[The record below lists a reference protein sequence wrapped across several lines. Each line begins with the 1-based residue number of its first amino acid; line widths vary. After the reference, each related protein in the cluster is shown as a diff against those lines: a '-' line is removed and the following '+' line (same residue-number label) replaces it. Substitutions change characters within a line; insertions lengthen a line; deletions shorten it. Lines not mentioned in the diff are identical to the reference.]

1 MGCPPFTRDARTAQ
15 MLFVLLLGISTTVRS
30 ERLLCDGEEQANFTG
45 PLCNATRDEIGTCWP
60 ESEAGR
66 TVATPC
72 PERFNGVRYDSSK
85 SVIRECLANGT
96 WAQRSNYS
104 LCKPIIDAKPNSQH
118 YKIALIVNYLGH
130 CISLAALITA
140 FGFFWWLRRSIRC
153 LRNAI
158 HWHLVTTF
166 ILRNAA
172 WLLLQIIDLSTQER
186 NEPWCR
192 VVITVF
198 NYFQVTNFFW
208 MFVEGC
214 YLHTAIVMTYSTDK
228 LRKSIFVCIGWC
240 IPAPIIIVWAMVK
253 LFYEDEKCWFGKTEG
268 KYIDY
273 IYQGPIILVLLVNFI
288 FLFNIV
294 RILMTKLRASTT
306 SETIQYSRKAV
317 KATLVLLPLL
327 GITYML
333 FFVNPGED
341 PVSQVIFIYV
351 NSFLMS
357 FQGFFVSVF
366 YCFLNGEVRS
376 ALRKRWNRWMDNHR
390 LQARVTRAM
399 SIPTS
404 PTRISFHS
412 FKRTTSV

>member
-1 MGCPPFTRDARTAQ
+1 MGCPPVIRDARTAQ
-15 MLFVLLLGISTTVRS
+15 MLFVLLLVASSTVRS

-104 LCKPIIDAKPNSQH
+104 LCKPIIDTKPNSQH

-240 IPAPIIIVWAMVK
+240 IPAPIITVWAMVK

-273 IYQGPIILVLLVNFI
+273 IYQGPIILVLLEGGEGHAGAAAAAGNHLHAV
-288 FLFNIV
+288 
-294 RILMTKLRASTT
+294 LR
-306 SETIQYSRKAV
+306 EPRGRPRLPGHLHLRQ
-317 KATLVLLPLL
+317 LLPHVLPGILCVSILL
-327 GITYML
+327 FPEWGGAL
-333 FFVNPGED
+333 CPAQALEPLDGQPPAAGARHEGHVHPHVAHAHQLPQLQAHD
-341 PVSQVIFIYV
+341 
-351 NSFLMS
+351 
-357 FQGFFVSVF
+357 
-366 YCFLNGEVRS
+366 VRVTAG
-376 ALRKRWNRWMDNHR
+376 ALRRMTNHR
-390 LQARVTRAM
+390 GGGGQRR
-399 SIPTS
+399 
-404 PTRISFHS
+404 R
-412 FKRTTSV
+412 R